1 MKNSKMHSKAIV
13 LQESSS
19 GNGTS
24 FRDIQTGLRMTR
36 AEFVRAIEKGK
47 YPDYHI
53 RIIDRLKIPVLNRD
67 SSKLL

>member
-1 MKNSKMHSKAIV
+1 MKKSKVSDRAIV

-19 GNGTS
+19 SNDMN

-53 RIIDRLKIPVLNRD
+53 RIIEGLKIPVLNRD